1 MNWRKLLFKLH
12 LTHTYPTYLTGL
24 DGSRVPANI
33 IRTDSVSSDI
43 RPDILLKTDGYIKPR
58 PSMIHF
64 DVYTSPKDPDYHL
77 KSAKVDDKV
86 FLANGV
92 DPVERIDLTK

>member
-1 MNWRKLLFKLH
+1 MNWRKLLFNLH

-33 IRTDSVSSDI
+33 IRTDNVSSDI
-43 RPDILLKTDGYIKPR
+43 RPDIKTDGYIKPR

-64 DVYTSPKDPDYHL
+64 DTYTPPKNEDGTITIAHSRHDAFVPP
-77 KSAKVDDKV
+77 KK
-86 FLANGV
+86 
-92 DPVERIDLTK
+92 